1 MFYLLVFTVLS
12 IFGKL
17 PIFYQQ
23 VLELNYKYSNCVVLK
38 SRMEMQTLQKN
49 NERKRAEIR
58 HNFFPQLLI
67 KGPNGSKFSSKNV
80 SQ

>member
-1 MFYLLVFTVLS
+1 
-12 IFGKL
+12 
-17 PIFYQQ
+17 
-23 VLELNYKYSNCVVLK
+23 
-38 SRMEMQTLQKN
+38 MEMQTLQKN